1 MSFNNIEW
9 NDVIKKEAR
18 GINDEDFGEVQ
29 EIQGNYVLVQKGMIN
44 KEKFYILSNYY
55 SNFKNLKY
63 TITRYYRTKRFQLDI
78 TKFLLRSTN

>member
-29 EIQGNYVLVQKGMIN
+29 DIQGNYVLFQKRN
-44 KEKFYILSNYY
+44 N
-55 SNFKNLKY
+55 
-63 TITRYYRTKRFQLDI
+63 
-78 TKFLLRSTN
+78 